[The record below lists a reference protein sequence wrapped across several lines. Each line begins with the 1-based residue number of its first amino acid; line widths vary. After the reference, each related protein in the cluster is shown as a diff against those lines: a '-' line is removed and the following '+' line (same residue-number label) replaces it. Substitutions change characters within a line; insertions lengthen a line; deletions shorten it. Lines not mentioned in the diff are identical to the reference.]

1 MTSTTNTENTTTRE
15 GTAQVLAEGVEFAH
29 LDPRTLIV
37 GANVRTDA
45 DLSGE
50 FIGSIKQHGVIQAIR
65 VRREADGSLT
75 VLEGQRRTLAAIE
88 AGRATIPAQ
97 IVTSDDDEKA
107 REARR
112 IIEQLAENDHRADMR
127 DTHRTAAFRQL
138 SLEFGLTAG
147 QIAKRTGTKKDQV
160 AVTLKV
166 AESKVAAAVQAKY
179 DLTIDQAAVLA
190 EFADAPETVKAL
202 TAVAVK
208 EPGRFAHEAQRARDD
223 RERAEQVA
231 AAREAL
237 AAEGVAE
244 VEAPSYDDKKVRSL
258 SELRPST
265 EADHGTDLTPEAH
278 AECPGHAAYVRS
290 RWSSV
295 SVVYVCTNWRTHG
308 HGDKYASASP
318 TKSGPMTDEQKA
330 ERRTVIENNKA
341 WKSAEVV
348 RREWLAE
355 FAKRKT
361 APKGAAEYVAR
372 AIATDTYT
380 LRRSGEGGHP
390 LACQWLGIEREP
402 GCYGAEKALSA
413 ILAKV
418 TPARAQH
425 IALVLALAAR
435 EKETSTH
442 TWRNPG
448 GERGYLTALESWGYT
463 LSDVEQ
469 IARGEQD
476 KAERPSK

>member
-1 MTSTTNTENTTTRE
+1 M
-15 GTAQVLAEGVEFAH
+15 LAEGVEFAH
-29 LDPRTLIV
+29 LDPSTLIV
-37 GANVRTDA
+37 GANVRADA
-45 DLSGE
+45 DLTPE

-65 VRREADGSLT
+65 VRRDSDGTLT

-112 IIEQLAENDHRADMR
+112 IIEQLAENDHRTDMR
-127 DTHRTAAFRQL
+127 DTHRTEAFRQL

-160 AVTLKV
+160 AATLKV

-179 DLTIDQAAVLA
+179 DLTLDQAAVLA
-190 EFADAPETVKAL
+190 EFADDPETVKAL
-202 TAVAVK
+202 TAVAVE
-208 EPGRFAHEAQRARDD
+208 EPGRFAHQAQRARDE

-237 AAEGVAE
+237 AAEGVTE
-244 VEAPSYDDKKVRSL
+244 IEAPSYDDKKVRSL
-258 SELRPST
+258 SQLRPTT
-265 EADHGTDLTPEAH
+265 EADYGTDLTPEAH

-290 RWSSV
+290 SWSNV
-295 SVVYVCTNWRTHG
+295 SVAYVCTNWRTHG
-308 HGDKYASASP
+308 HADKYATTGTP
-318 TKSGPMTDEQKA
+318 KSGPMTDEQKA
-330 ERRTVIENNKA
+330 ERREVIENNKA

-355 FAKRKT
+355 FAKRTT

-372 AIATDTYT
+372 AIATDTHT
-380 LRRSGEGGHP
+380 LNRSGGGGHP
-390 LACQWLGIEREP
+390 LACQWLAIEREP
-402 GCYGAEKALSA
+402 GYYGAEKAFTAL
-413 ILAKV
+413 LAKV

-425 IALVLALAAR
+425 IALVLVLAAR
-435 EKETSTH
+435 EKETGTH

-448 GERGYLTALESWGYT
+448 VERDYLTALESWGYT

-476 KAERPSK
+476 NAERPSK

>member
-237 AAEGVAE
+237 AAEGVSE

-361 APKGAAEYVAR
+361 APKGAAEYVAL
-372 AIATDTYT
+372 AIAADSFI
-380 LRRSGEGGHP
+380 LRRAGEKGHA
-390 LACQWLGIEREP
+390 LATEWLGAK
-402 GCYGAEKALSA
+402 AETGYYATGQHIAALIAKA
-413 ILAKV
+413 
-418 TPARAQH
+418 TPSRAQH

-435 EKETSTH
+435 EGETGTH

-448 GERGYLTALESWGYT
+448 HERGYLTALESWGYT